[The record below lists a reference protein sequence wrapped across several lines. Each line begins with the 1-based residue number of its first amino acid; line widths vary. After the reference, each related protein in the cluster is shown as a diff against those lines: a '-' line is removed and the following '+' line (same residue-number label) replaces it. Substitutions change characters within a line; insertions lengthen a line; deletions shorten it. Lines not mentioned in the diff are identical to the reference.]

1 VTFGTACEIPASILR
16 ALPWGLSQGA
26 DIKAKVV
33 AVNSLGDSSFS
44 SSGSGAKMPS
54 IPDEPTFITRI

>member
-1 VTFGTACEIPASILR
+1 
-16 ALPWGLSQGA
+16 
-26 DIKAKVV
+26 V
-33 AVNSLGDSSFS
+33 AVNSLGDSTFS